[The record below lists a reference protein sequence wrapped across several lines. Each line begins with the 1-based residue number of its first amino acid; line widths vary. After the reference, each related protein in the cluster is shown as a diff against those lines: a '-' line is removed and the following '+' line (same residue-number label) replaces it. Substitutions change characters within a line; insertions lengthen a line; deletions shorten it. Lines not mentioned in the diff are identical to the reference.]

1 MRKIPVILAA
11 MLTLSPLACL
21 TGCGGEES
29 TAESMT
35 AELET
40 VTEATSA
47 AATETT
53 IPQTTTSAAETTELT
68 ADSVTASQTQTSAV
82 QVMTQ
87 TAAQTVQQQTQQQ
100 QTQQQTQAPAS
111 QPASSADIPVIS
123 TTGGV
128 TRIENNIIV
137 ANSGTDH
144 PRAVEQFCGNYNSDE
159 RYAKLVSSYAAAVG
173 PNVHTWLMVPPTSQ
187 AFYQPDDVA
196 LINGSQQTHFEKMTE
211 FLSGVTPVPVID
223 AIAPHKNEPIYSRT
237 DYHWQPLGAYYAAE
251 QFASLAGVPF
261 PQLSTYQKVTA
272 EGYLGAFYNVNKISE
287 LAKYPEPFTYYK
299 PANNDSLVCTY
310 YDTRF
315 QNGQKSRLF
324 FEGGAITYCVFV
336 GRDNCILE
344 VDTDTQN
351 DRVLVIFK
359 DSFGNAL
366 VPFLTQSFSKIYLC
380 DIRYFDINAISF
392 IKNAGATDLL
402 FAVCTTNAMA
412 THNLNYIEQN
422 MKK

>member
-1 MRKIPVILAA
+1 MRKIPLFLAA
-11 MLTLSPLACL
+11 MMTLSMAACM
-21 TGCGGEES
+21 TGCGGDDS
-29 TAESMT
+29 TADSLT

-40 VTEATSA
+40 ATGT
-47 AATETT
+47 ATTMTSLTT
-53 IPQTTTSAAETTELT
+53 APATTSATASETTESSTSSAATSST
-68 ADSVTASQTQTSAV
+68 AALSSAV
-82 QVMTQ
+82 QQMTGAVSQ
-87 TAAQTVQQQTQQQ
+87 AAQNPT
-100 QTQQQTQAPAS
+100 PAA
-111 QPASSADIPVIS
+111 QPETPADIPTIS
-123 TTGGV
+123 TTGG
-128 TRIENNIIV
+128 TNRIENNIIV

-173 PNVHTWLMVPPTSQ
+173 SNVHTWLMVPPTSQ
-187 AFYQPDDVA
+187 AFYQPDDIA
-196 LINGSQQTHFEKMTE
+196 MINGSQQTHFDKMCE
-211 FLSGVTPVPVID
+211 FLTGVTPVPVID

-237 DYHWQPLGAYYAAE
+237 DYHWQPLGAYYAAS
-251 QFASLAGVPF
+251 QFAAKAGVPF
-261 PQLSTYQKVTA
+261 AALSTYEKKTA
-272 EGYLGAFYNVNKISE
+272 DGYLGAFYRVNKIAE

-299 PANNDSLVCTY
+299 PADNGSLVCTY
-310 YDTRF
+310 YDTKF
-315 QNGQKSRLF
+315 QNGVKSGLF

-336 GRDNCILE
+336 GKDNCILE
-344 VDTDTQN
+344 VDTQTQN

-380 DIRYFDINAISF
+380 DIRYFDINAVSF
-392 IKNAGATDLL
+392 IKNVGATDLL

>member
-1 MRKIPVILAA
+1 MRKIPLFLAA
-11 MLTLSPLACL
+11 MMTLSMAACM
-21 TGCGGEES
+21 TGCGGDDS
-29 TAESMT
+29 TADSLT

-40 VTEATSA
+40 ATGT
-47 AATETT
+47 ATTMTSLTT
-53 IPQTTTSAAETTELT
+53 APATTSATASETTGSSTSSAATSST
-68 ADSVTASQTQTSAV
+68 AALSSAV
-82 QVMTQ
+82 QQMTEAVSQ
-87 TAAQTVQQQTQQQ
+87 AAQNPT
-100 QTQQQTQAPAS
+100 PAA
-111 QPASSADIPVIS
+111 QPETPADIPTIS
-123 TTGGV
+123 TTGG
-128 TRIENNIIV
+128 TNRIENNIIV

-173 PNVHTWLMVPPTSQ
+173 SNVHTWLMVPPTSQ
-187 AFYQPDDVA
+187 AFYQPDDIA
-196 LINGSQQTHFEKMTE
+196 MINGSQQTHFDKMCE
-211 FLSGVTPVPVID
+211 FLTGVTPVPVID

-237 DYHWQPLGAYYAAE
+237 DYHWQPLGAYYAAS
-251 QFASLAGVPF
+251 QFAAKAGVPF
-261 PQLSTYQKVTA
+261 AALSTYEKKTA
-272 EGYLGAFYNVNKISE
+272 DGYLGAFYRVNKIAE

-299 PANNDSLVCTY
+299 PADNGSLVCTY
-310 YDTRF
+310 YDTKF
-315 QNGQKSRLF
+315 QNGVKSGLF

-336 GRDNCILE
+336 GKDNCILE
-344 VDTDTQN
+344 VDTQTQN

-380 DIRYFDINAISF
+380 DIRYFDINAVSF
-392 IKNAGATDLL
+392 IKNVGATDLL

>member
-1 MRKIPVILAA
+1 MRKIPLFLAA
-11 MLTLSPLACL
+11 MMSLSMAACM
-21 TGCGGEES
+21 TGCGGDDS
-29 TAESMT
+29 TADSLT

-40 VTEATSA
+40 ATGT
-47 AATETT
+47 ATTMTSLTT
-53 IPQTTTSAAETTELT
+53 APATTSATASETTESSTSSAATSST
-68 ADSVTASQTQTSAV
+68 AALSSAV
-82 QVMTQ
+82 QQMTEAVSQ
-87 TAAQTVQQQTQQQ
+87 AAQNPT
-100 QTQQQTQAPAS
+100 PAA
-111 QPASSADIPVIS
+111 QPETPADIPTIS
-123 TTGGV
+123 TTGG
-128 TRIENNIIV
+128 TNRIENNIIV

-173 PNVHTWLMVPPTSQ
+173 SNVHTWLMVPPTSQ
-187 AFYQPDDVA
+187 AFYQPDDIA
-196 LINGSQQTHFEKMTE
+196 MINGSQQTHFDKMCE
-211 FLSGVTPVPVID
+211 FLTGVTPVPVID

-237 DYHWQPLGAYYAAE
+237 DYHWQPLGAYYAAS
-251 QFASLAGVPF
+251 QFAAKAGVPF
-261 PQLSTYQKVTA
+261 AALSTYEKKTA
-272 EGYLGAFYNVNKISE
+272 DGYLGAFYRVNKIAE

-299 PANNDSLVCTY
+299 PADNGSLVCTY
-310 YDTRF
+310 YDTKF
-315 QNGQKSRLF
+315 QNGVKSGLF

-336 GRDNCILE
+336 GKDNCILE
-344 VDTDTQN
+344 VDTQTQN

-380 DIRYFDINAISF
+380 DIRYFDINAVSF
-392 IKNAGATDLL
+392 IKNVGATDLL

>member
-1 MRKIPVILAA
+1 MRKIPLFLAA
-11 MLTLSPLACL
+11 MMTLSMAACM
-21 TGCGGEES
+21 TGCGGDDS
-29 TAESMT
+29 TADSLT

-40 VTEATSA
+40 ATGT
-47 AATETT
+47 ATTMTSLTT
-53 IPQTTTSAAETTELT
+53 APATTSAPASETTESSTSSAATSST
-68 ADSVTASQTQTSAV
+68 AALSSAV
-82 QVMTQ
+82 QQMTEAVSQ
-87 TAAQTVQQQTQQQ
+87 AAQNPT
-100 QTQQQTQAPAS
+100 PAA
-111 QPASSADIPVIS
+111 QPETPADIPTIS
-123 TTGGV
+123 TTGG
-128 TRIENNIIV
+128 TNRIENNIIV

-173 PNVHTWLMVPPTSQ
+173 SNVHTWLMVPPTSQ
-187 AFYQPDDVA
+187 AFYQPDDIA
-196 LINGSQQTHFEKMTE
+196 MINGSQQTHFDKMCE
-211 FLSGVTPVPVID
+211 FLTGVTPVPVID

-237 DYHWQPLGAYYAAE
+237 DYHWQPLGAYYAAS
-251 QFASLAGVPF
+251 QFAAKAGVPF
-261 PQLSTYQKVTA
+261 AALSTYEKKTA
-272 EGYLGAFYNVNKISE
+272 DGYLGAFYRVNKIAE

-299 PANNDSLVCTY
+299 PADNGSLVCTY
-310 YDTRF
+310 YDTKF
-315 QNGQKSRLF
+315 QNGVKSGLF

-336 GRDNCILE
+336 GKDNCILE
-344 VDTDTQN
+344 VDTQTQN

-380 DIRYFDINAISF
+380 DIRYFDINAVSF
-392 IKNAGATDLL
+392 IKNVGATDLL

>member
-1 MRKIPVILAA
+1 MRKIPLFLAA
-11 MLTLSPLACL
+11 MMTLSMAACM
-21 TGCGGEES
+21 TGCGDDDS
-29 TAESMT
+29 TADSLT

-40 VTEATSA
+40 VTGTATTMTSL
-47 AATETT
+47 TT
-53 IPQTTTSAAETTELT
+53 APATTSATASETTESSTSSAATSST
-68 ADSVTASQTQTSAV
+68 AALSSAV
-82 QVMTQ
+82 QQMTEAVSQ
-87 TAAQTVQQQTQQQ
+87 AAQNPT
-100 QTQQQTQAPAS
+100 PAA
-111 QPASSADIPVIS
+111 QPETPADIPTIS
-123 TTGGV
+123 TTGG
-128 TRIENNIIV
+128 TNRIENNIIV

-173 PNVHTWLMVPPTSQ
+173 SNVHTWLMVPPTSQ
-187 AFYQPDDVA
+187 AFYQPDDIA
-196 LINGSQQTHFEKMTE
+196 MINGSQQTHFDKMCE
-211 FLSGVTPVPVID
+211 FLTGVTPVPVID

-237 DYHWQPLGAYYAAE
+237 DYHWQPLGAYYAAS
-251 QFASLAGVPF
+251 QFAAKAGVPF
-261 PQLSTYQKVTA
+261 AALSTYEKKTA
-272 EGYLGAFYNVNKISE
+272 DGYLGAFYRVNKIAE

-299 PANNDSLVCTY
+299 PADNGSLVCTY
-310 YDTRF
+310 YDTKF
-315 QNGQKSRLF
+315 QNGVKSGLF

-336 GRDNCILE
+336 GKDNCILE
-344 VDTDTQN
+344 VDTQTQN

-380 DIRYFDINAISF
+380 DIRYFDINAVSF
-392 IKNAGATDLL
+392 IKNVGATDLL

>member
-1 MRKIPVILAA
+1 MRKIPLFLAA
-11 MLTLSPLACL
+11 MMTLSMAACM
-21 TGCGGEES
+21 TGCGGDDS
-29 TAESMT
+29 TADSLT

-40 VTEATSA
+40 ATGTATTMTSLTTASA
-47 AATETT
+47 
-53 IPQTTTSAAETTELT
+53 TTSATASETTESSTSSAATSST
-68 ADSVTASQTQTSAV
+68 AALSSAV
-82 QVMTQ
+82 QQMTEAVSQ
-87 TAAQTVQQQTQQQ
+87 AAQNPT
-100 QTQQQTQAPAS
+100 PAA
-111 QPASSADIPVIS
+111 QPETPADIPTIS
-123 TTGGV
+123 TTGG
-128 TRIENNIIV
+128 TNRIENNIIV

-173 PNVHTWLMVPPTSQ
+173 SNVHTWLMVPPTSQ
-187 AFYQPDDVA
+187 AFYQPDDIA
-196 LINGSQQTHFEKMTE
+196 MINGSQQTHFDKMCE
-211 FLSGVTPVPVID
+211 FLTGVTPVPVID

-237 DYHWQPLGAYYAAE
+237 DYHWQPLGAYYAAS
-251 QFASLAGVPF
+251 QFAAKAGVPF
-261 PQLSTYQKVTA
+261 AALSTYEKKTA
-272 EGYLGAFYNVNKISE
+272 DGYLGAFYRVNKIAE

-299 PANNDSLVCTY
+299 PADNGSLVCTY
-310 YDTRF
+310 YDTKF
-315 QNGQKSRLF
+315 QNGVKSGLF

-336 GRDNCILE
+336 GKDNCILE
-344 VDTDTQN
+344 VDTQTQN

-380 DIRYFDINAISF
+380 DIRYFDINAVSF
-392 IKNAGATDLL
+392 IKNVGATDLL

>member
-1 MRKIPVILAA
+1 MRKIPLFLAA
-11 MLTLSPLACL
+11 MMTLSMAACM
-21 TGCGGEES
+21 TGCGGDDS
-29 TAESMT
+29 TADSLT

-40 VTEATSA
+40 ATGT
-47 AATETT
+47 ATTMTSLTT
-53 IPQTTTSAAETTELT
+53 APATTSATASETTESSTSSAATSST
-68 ADSVTASQTQTSAV
+68 AALSSAV
-82 QVMTQ
+82 QQMTEAVSQ
-87 TAAQTVQQQTQQQ
+87 AAQNPT
-100 QTQQQTQAPAS
+100 PAS
-111 QPASSADIPVIS
+111 QPETPADIPTIS
-123 TTGGV
+123 TTGG
-128 TRIENNIIV
+128 TNRIENNIIV

-173 PNVHTWLMVPPTSQ
+173 SNVHTWLMVPPTSQ
-187 AFYQPDDVA
+187 AFYQPDDIA
-196 LINGSQQTHFEKMTE
+196 MINGSQQTHFDKMCE
-211 FLSGVTPVPVID
+211 FLTGVTPVPVID

-237 DYHWQPLGAYYAAE
+237 DYHWQPLGAYYAAS
-251 QFASLAGVPF
+251 QFAAKAGVPF
-261 PQLSTYQKVTA
+261 AALSTYEKKTA
-272 EGYLGAFYNVNKISE
+272 DGYLGAFYRVNKIAE

-299 PANNDSLVCTY
+299 PADNGSLVCTY
-310 YDTRF
+310 YDTKF
-315 QNGQKSRLF
+315 QNGVKSGLF

-336 GRDNCILE
+336 GKDNCILE
-344 VDTDTQN
+344 VDTQTQN

-380 DIRYFDINAISF
+380 DIRYFDINAVSF
-392 IKNAGATDLL
+392 IKNVGATDLL